1 MASVLDVTRVAS
13 STVALG
19 AAAALTGCGVLTSAL
34 GGDELGGNVLSVGV
48 GDCFVVSEMDQSL
61 SEGEVSDVPLVDC
74 SEPHDGEFFHV
85 EELPDGDFPGDQ
97 DVDERATEVC
107 EGQAFSDFVG
117 TDYMS
122 SEIWSYNLVPT
133 QASWDQADDREILC
147 YLETTERVSGSQ
159 QGAGI

>member
-1 MASVLDVTRVAS
+1 MTSVLDPLRIAAPA
-13 STVALG
+13 VALG
-19 AAAALTGCGVLTSAL
+19 ITAALTGCGVLTSAL

-74 SEPHDGEFFHV
+74 SESHDGEFFHA
-85 EELPDGDFPGDQ
+85 EELPDGDFPGDE
-97 DVDERATEVC
+97 VVTERATEAC
-107 EGQAFSDFVG
+107 EGQAFADFVG
-117 TDYMS
+117 TDYRS
-122 SEIWSYNLVPT
+122 SEIWAYHLVPT

-147 YLETTERVSGSQ
+147 YLETTEMVSGSQ